1 MIMLSGTAGYL
12 SCAGYWEA
20 DAQVI
25 DSQLQEEGAEGLC

>member
-1 MIMLSGTAGYL
+1 MLSDTAGYL

-25 DSQLQEEGAEGLC
+25 DGQLQKEGAEGLR